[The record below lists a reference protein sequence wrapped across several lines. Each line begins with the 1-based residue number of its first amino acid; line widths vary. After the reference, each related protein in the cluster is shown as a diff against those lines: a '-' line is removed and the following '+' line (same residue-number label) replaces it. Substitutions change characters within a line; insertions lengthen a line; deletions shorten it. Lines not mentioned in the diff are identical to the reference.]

1 MKPSMSEL
9 NDLIVEH
16 LALFIGVIMLV
27 VLVLLIL
34 MFTQLAKLNKL
45 RKRYELMMSGSGVE
59 NLETL
64 LIDLKMQLDSMEDDH
79 KLQHD
84 KLEST
89 VQKLQAV
96 KGHVGLIRYNAFGER
111 GSDLSFS
118 VAIIDDQS
126 DGVVLTSIYNRDNS
140 YIYAKSLEKGD
151 SKHSLSTEEK
161 EAITLAKQKM

>member
-1 MKPSMSEL
+1 MSEL

-16 LALFIGVIMLV
+16 LALFIGVIMFV
-27 VLVLLIL
+27 VFMLLIL
-34 MFTQLAKLNKL
+34 MFTQLSKLNKL
-45 RKRYELMMSGSGVE
+45 RRRYESMMSGSGVE

-79 KLQHD
+79 KNQRD
-84 KLEST
+84 ILESM
-89 VQKLQAV
+89 VNKLHSV

-118 VAIIDDQS
+118 VAIMDDHS
-126 DGVVLTSIYNRDNS
+126 NGVVLTSIYNRDNS
-140 YIYAKSLEKGD
+140 YIYAKSLEQGD
-151 SKHSLSTEEK
+151 SKHALSTEEK